1 MNAVTIEP
9 PATPDSRAGA
19 GLWELGDGALL
30 AFAAHTAE
38 IPPGGPP
45 RPDLRR
51 FLEAEHERLAGFLPS
66 LAAEEIPFLLADLLT
81 RGRLPADAACVLALS
96 KEGEVHVLASGG
108 AAAYLALAGVPG
120 GGTGGAGGTGGRGL
134 RCAG

>member
-9 PATPDSRAGA
+9 PATPDSQAGA

-30 AFAAHTAE
+30 AFAARAAE
-38 IPPGGPP
+38 IPPGG
-45 RPDLRR
+45 DLRR
-51 FLEAEHERLAGFLPS
+51 FLEAEPERLAGFLPS

-81 RGRLPADAACVLALS
+81 RAQLAADAACVLTLS

-108 AAAYLALAGVPG
+108 AAAYLAAAGVPG
-120 GGTGGAGGTGGRGL
+120 RRGTRGRGRRGEQGL